1 MKGAKP
7 QVQTTSV
14 DPQTQAYVNQIR
26 QQALGYAGLPQGG
39 TPANPGFTMWGH
51 TYGATPGSPGTVT
64 GGNIDPRIAQMSQN
78 YSNAGNL
85 GIGALTGTGPNAFMN
100 PYLSQMDPYFAQ
112 QRAQAVGGANDQA
125 TLAGAFGGDRSQIG
139 AATAGNLADQN
150 AAQFRFQAF
159 NDAQQRALQAANL
172 GYGAAFMPQ
181 QYAQGQINLLNSA
194 IGPYGQT
201 TTVPTQSSPLG
212 GLLGLGATIFGGPL
226 GGAAAGLLGGGGGF
240 NAYSP
245 QVLNA
250 PGSV

>member
-1 MKGAKP
+1 MKGAKS
-7 QVQTTSV
+7 QTQTTTV
-14 DPQTQAYVNQIR
+14 DPQTQAYVNQMR
-26 QQALGYAGLPQGG
+26 QQALGYQGG
-39 TPANPGFTMWGH
+39 
-51 TYGATPGSPGTVT
+51 
-64 GGNIDPRIAQMSQN
+64 GGYVDPRIAQMSQN

-181 QYAQGQINLLNSA
+181 QYQQGQLGLLNQGL
-194 IGPYGQT
+194 GPYGSKQFT
-201 TTVPTQSSPLG
+201 KMKGGDWLS
-212 GLLGLGATIFGGPL
+212 GLLGAGLSIAGLFGGH
-226 GGAAAGLLGGGGGF
+226 GGGGSGDF
-240 NAYSP
+240 SANSP
-245 QVLNA
+245 GILGA

>member
-7 QVQTTSV
+7 QVQTTTV

-26 QQALGYAGLPQGG
+26 QQALGYAGMGGG
-39 TPANPGFTMWGH
+39 TPGTPGFSMWGLH
-51 TYGATPGSPGTVT
+51 NLGGTPGTPGTQTTPV
-64 GGNIDPRIAQMSQN
+64 DPRIAQMSQN

-85 GIGALTGTGPNAFMN
+85 GIGALTGGPNPFMN
-100 PYLSQMDPYFAQ
+100 PFMSQMDPYFAQ

-201 TTVPTQSSPLG
+201 SMMPQQRNVGAGILG
-212 GLLGLGATIFGGPL
+212 GALAGSQFGIPGIIGGGILGSGLLG
-226 GGAAAGLLGGGGGF
+226 
-240 NAYSP
+240 
-245 QVLNA
+245 
-250 PGSV
+250 